1 MFFWNSLAFSMIQ
14 TDVGNLISGSSAFS
28 KSSLNIWKFTVH
40 ILWSLA
46 WRILSIT
53 YRNNGDKIPFSLL
66 LANFHIL
73 TIWMKVKMLVPQ
85 SWLTL
90 CDLMDC
96 SWPGF
101 SDHGILQARMLGWSG
116 LPFPS
121 PGDLPDP
128 GVEPGS
134 VALQAYFL
142 PSEPSGKP
150 YYLDICL

>member
-14 TDVGNLISGSSAFS
+14 RMLAIWSLVPLPFLNPAWTSGSSQ
-28 KSSLNIWKFTVH
+28 FTYCE
-40 ILWSLA
+40 A
-46 WRILSIT
+46 WLGEFWALLIGIMVIK
-53 YRNNGDKIPFSLL
+53 YPFSLL

-101 SDHGILQARMLGWSG
+101 SDRGILQARMLGWSG